1 MHPLECQI
9 DLWCVFLERIA
20 DPGLWDAYRGLLSP
34 EEAQRERRFT
44 HEPARRQFVAGRALL
59 RTVLS
64 QYTGIDPRRLEFQC
78 NRYGKPSLSR
88 GQRSE
93 VRGQG
98 SEDSRESAVGSEA
111 LQTANQKSEIRNQKS
126 SNPQIPPHHPLEFSL
141 SHTRGLVVCA
151 VALRD
156 AVGVDLEWPGR
167 EVARAELS
175 RRFFA
180 PAEADWLAALP
191 ATEQRAAFFELW
203 TLKEA
208 FIKAVG
214 VGMAMPLADFAFSL
228 AGHDSAT
235 ISFAKPHG
243 ERSAEWQ
250 FHRLRLPGEH
260 QAAVAIRRPAAQRS
274 EIVIREVVPGPAN
287 E

>member
-1 MHPLECQI
+1 MPMDERRI
-9 DLWCVFLERIA
+9 DLWCVYHDRIA

-34 EEAQRERRFT
+34 EEAERERRFT

-59 RTVLS
+59 RTALA
-64 QYTGIDPRRLEFQC
+64 QYTGADPRRLEFQC

-88 GQRSE
+88 GQRPE

-98 SEDSRESAVGSEA
+98 SEDSHPSAFILPPSY
-111 LQTANQKSEIRNQKS
+111 
-126 SNPQIPPHHPLEFSL
+126 NPQSLIPNPLEFSL

-151 VALRD
+151 VAIKD
-156 AVGVDLEWPGR
+156 AVGVDVEWPGR
-167 EVARAELS
+167 EVAHAELS

-191 ATEQRAAFFELW
+191 PEEQHAAFFELW

-228 AGHDSAT
+228 GGGPWRQVGNLPHMSCESAT

-243 ERSAEWQ
+243 ERPEEWQ
-250 FHRLRLPGEH
+250 FHRLRLAEAY
-260 QAAVAIRRPAAQRS
+260 QAAVAIRRPAAERS
-274 EIVIREVVPGPAN
+274 EVVIREVVPRFV
-287 E
+287 